1 MKKRV
6 IILILAAVMLLAIPA
21 QATSRATTF
30 MPSLTFEGATA
41 KCGIVILGGTHD
53 QIEVTLSLW
62 HGNQLID
69 TWSEEGTGVNTV
81 KTCTLPIE
89 LEWKSPFEGGFL
101 KWVNTNHANG
111 TGAWEKMEA
120 FKAAIDA
127 MTITCTVEVQLA
139 SGAGA

>member
-62 HGNQLID
+62 RGNQLID
-69 TWSEEGTGVNTV
+69 TWSEEGTGYLRMTESAQVT
-81 KTCTLPIE
+81 KEYTYTLEAVVAINGVE
-89 LEWKSPFEGGFL
+89 LDPL
-101 KWVNTNHANG
+101 IV
-111 TGAWEKMEA
+111 EK
-120 FKAAIDA
+120 K
-127 MTITCTVEVQLA
+127 CV
-139 SGAGA
+139 

>member
-69 TWSEEGTGVNTV
+69 TWSEEGTGYLRMAETATVTKGNTYTMKV
-81 KTCTLPIE
+81 DLSINGEELDILPISKKCE
-89 LEWKSPFEGGFL
+89 LSKSNDTFSSEEGTSKL
-101 KWVNTNHANG
+101 
-111 TGAWEKMEA
+111 
-120 FKAAIDA
+120 
-127 MTITCTVEVQLA
+127 
-139 SGAGA
+139 

>member
-1 MKKRV
+1 MRTKGGEGMKKRV

-69 TWSEEGTGVNTV
+69 TWSEEGTGYLRMTESAQVT
-81 KTCTLPIE
+81 KEYTYTLEAVVAINGVE
-89 LEWKSPFEGGFL
+89 LDPL
-101 KWVNTNHANG
+101 IV
-111 TGAWEKMEA
+111 EK
-120 FKAAIDA
+120 K
-127 MTITCTVEVQLA
+127 CV
-139 SGAGA
+139 

>member
-69 TWSEEGTGVNTV
+69 TWSEEGTGYLRMTESAQVT
-81 KTCTLPIE
+81 KEYTYTLEAVVAINGVE
-89 LEWKSPFEGGFL
+89 LDPLIVEKKCVVSAGRKPPFR
-101 KWVNTNHANG
+101 
-111 TGAWEKMEA
+111 
-120 FKAAIDA
+120 
-127 MTITCTVEVQLA
+127 
-139 SGAGA
+139 AG

>member
-69 TWSEEGTGVNTV
+69 TWSEEGTGYLRMTESAQVT
-81 KTCTLPIE
+81 KEYTYTLEAVVAINGVE
-89 LEWKSPFEGGFL
+89 LDPL
-101 KWVNTNHANG
+101 IV
-111 TGAWEKMEA
+111 EK
-120 FKAAIDA
+120 KCI
-127 MTITCTVEVQLA
+127 VLSKNKKVVL
-139 SGAGA
+139 

>member
-69 TWSEEGTGVNTV
+69 TWSEEGTGYLRMTESAQVT
-81 KTCTLPIE
+81 KEYTYTLEAVVAINGVE
-89 LEWKSPFEGGFL
+89 LDPL
-101 KWVNTNHANG
+101 IV
-111 TGAWEKMEA
+111 EK
-120 FKAAIDA
+120 K
-127 MTITCTVEVQLA
+127 CVQF
-139 SGAGA
+139 